1 MSKRN
6 EIYQDA
12 VAQINTI
19 QALAKT
25 IDMMAERDKDNV
37 TLIPKN
43 IELID
48 NIIIVMENL
57 KKELIQLLNE
67 MEIEVETTPDTLKN

>member
-1 MSKRN
+1 METKIVVDCATGIATTVELTEE
-6 EIYQDA
+6 EI
-12 VAQINTI
+12 
-19 QALAKT
+19 
-25 IDMMAERDKDNV
+25 AERDKDNV